1 MINFLKKRH
10 KKTPKSTDQTFN
22 SGHESGITLKNTNKI
37 NYETKFPIN
46 PILKDEIKKKS
57 INKRKKIKS
66 TSLTYDTSHKNMIT
80 I

>member
-37 NYETKFPIN
+37 NYENKFSIN
-46 PILKDEIKKKS
+46 PILKDEIKKNQLIKE
-57 INKRKKIKS
+57 KKLS
-66 TSLTYDTSHKNMIT
+66 QPA
-80 I
+80 